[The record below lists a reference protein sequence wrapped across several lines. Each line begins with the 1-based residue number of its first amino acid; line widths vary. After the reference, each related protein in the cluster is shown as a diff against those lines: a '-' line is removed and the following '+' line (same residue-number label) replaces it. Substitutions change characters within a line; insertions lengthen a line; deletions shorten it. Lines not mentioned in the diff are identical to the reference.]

1 MKNKYYYLFIKNNFD
16 YLLIIVYF
24 YLLIFY
30 MPGTVFQKSKTPSYP
45 NVRGRL
51 DSFYAC
57 VPSSREVSVSG
68 LPLQGDKRGSSYI
81 LSAIACGGMLLR
93 HG

>member
-1 MKNKYYYLFIKNNFD
+1 ML
-16 YLLIIVYF
+16 
-24 YLLIFY
+24 
-30 MPGTVFQKSKTPSYP
+30 GTVFQKSKTPSYP

-51 DSFYAC
+51 DSFYTC
-57 VPSSREVSVSG
+57 VPSSREVSVYS
-68 LPLQGDKRGSSYI
+68 LPLQGDKRGSPPYI

>member
-1 MKNKYYYLFIKNNFD
+1 ML
-16 YLLIIVYF
+16 
-24 YLLIFY
+24 
-30 MPGTVFQKSKTPSYP
+30 GTVFQKSKTPSYP

-68 LPLQGDKRGSSYI
+68 LPLQGDKRGSLRSSPYI